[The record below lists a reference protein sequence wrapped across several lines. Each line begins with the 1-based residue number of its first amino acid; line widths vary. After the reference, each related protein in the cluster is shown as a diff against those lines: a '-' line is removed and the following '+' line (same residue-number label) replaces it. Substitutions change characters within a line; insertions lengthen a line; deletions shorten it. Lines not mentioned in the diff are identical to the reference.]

1 MTENV
6 RIRLVLSLVV
16 LLVIVCAS
24 AVYYYTYRS
33 FQDSGQRLKVSVLYR
48 GGRGDAYND
57 MALTG
62 AYRTVKAFRDR
73 VAVREV
79 KTLDYGNNQEFILRL
94 QAQSEAYLIIC
105 VGYDYVDAV
114 RAVAKEYPRT
124 KYVVVDGYIP
134 RLIPEDNITCIM
146 FREREGAF
154 LMGAA
159 AALRSQTGI
168 IGFLGGAHSTF
179 IQIFEN
185 GYLAGARYIKPEI
198 TVLADYIGEDGRA
211 FNDPEKAF
219 QLSVSQYAAG
229 ADVIFHAAGA
239 SGLGLLDA
247 AASQR
252 RLMIGV
258 DSDQSLTAH
267 GEQRQY
273 ILTSMMKRVDNAV
286 YNVIDRAVHGSLH
299 GGYYEFGL
307 KEGGIGYAE
316 NQYNS
321 PLLQPIKSAI
331 EEIRK
336 KIIAGEIVLPARSK

>member
-16 LLVIVCAS
+16 LLVIVCVS

-33 FQDSGQRLKVSVLYR
+33 FQDSGQRLKVSILYR

-57 MALTG
+57 LALAG
-62 AYRTVKAFRDR
+62 AYRTVKAFNGS

-79 KTLDYGNNQEFILRL
+79 KTLDYGSNQEFILRL
-94 QAQSEAYLIIC
+94 QAQSAADLIIC

-124 KYVVVDGYIP
+124 RYVLVDGYIP

-159 AALRSQTGI
+159 AALRSHTGI
-168 IGFLGGAHSTF
+168 VGFLGGARTGF
-179 IQIFEN
+179 IQIFEQ
-185 GYLAGARYIKPEI
+185 GYLAGARYIKPDI

-247 AASQR
+247 AASQH

-273 ILTSMMKRVDNAV
+273 ILTSMLKRVDNAV

-307 KEGGIGYAE
+307 KEGGIDYAE
-316 NQYNS
+316 SQYNAS
-321 PLLQPIKSAI
+321 LLQPIKGTI
-331 EEIRK
+331 EDIKSR
-336 KIIAGEIVLPARSK
+336 IIAGKIVLPARTN